1 MSCDVA
7 AAGMLFL
14 ASLAPAPRSASAPAY
29 PQFATGASALAE
41 EPLFRHILRDARA
54 LSIEVRRLDRTA
66 EPDLR
71 PLREQVPLLAAED
84 LKAHLL
90 LAKRGT
96 DGDLKCIL
104 KGISQDLPLKLAAL
118 EAAASPAARHAALTD
133 LGYLLRDN
141 VEVILAPPAPPV

>member
-14 ASLAPAPRSASAPAY
+14 ASLAPAPKPASAPAY
-29 PQFATGASALAE
+29 PQFATGASAVAQ
-41 EPLFRHILRDARA
+41 EPLFRQIVRDARA
-54 LSIEVRRLDRTA
+54 LSAEVKRLDQA
-66 EPDLR
+66 EKPDLR
-71 PLREQVPLLAAED
+71 PLRQLPLLAAED
-84 LKAHLL
+84 LKAHFL

-104 KGISQDLPLKLAAL
+104 RGISQDLPLKLAAL
-118 EAAASPAARHAALTD
+118 EAAASPEARHAALTD

-141 VEVILAPPAPPV
+141 VEVILAPPSPPV

>member
-14 ASLAPAPRSASAPAY
+14 ASFAPAPASSPAY
-29 PQFATGASALAE
+29 PQIASGASAVAK
-41 EPLFRHILRDARA
+41 EPLFRQIVRDARA
-54 LSIEVRRLDRTA
+54 MAAQVKRLDVQA
-66 EPDLR
+66 SPDLG
-71 PLREQVPLLAAED
+71 PLRDGVPKLAAED
-84 LKAHLL
+84 LQAHLL
-90 LAKRGT
+90 LAQRGT

-118 EAAASPAARHAALTD
+118 EAAASAKARHAALTD

-141 VEVILAPPAPPV
+141 VEVILAPPTPPV

>member
-14 ASLAPAPRSASAPAY
+14 ASLAPAPKPASAPAY
-29 PQFATGASALAE
+29 PQLATGASAVAD
-41 EPLFRHILRDARA
+41 EPLFRQIVRDARTLA
-54 LSIEVRRLDRTA
+54 AEVKRLDKA
-66 EPDLR
+66 AAPDLR

-118 EAAASPAARHAALTD
+118 EAAASPTERHVALAD